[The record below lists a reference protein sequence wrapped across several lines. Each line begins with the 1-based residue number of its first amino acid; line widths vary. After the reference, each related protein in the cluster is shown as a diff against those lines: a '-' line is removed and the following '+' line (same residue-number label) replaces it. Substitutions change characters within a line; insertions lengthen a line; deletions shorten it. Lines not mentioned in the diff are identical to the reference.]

1 MDGSS
6 EPYKLEQVDYQTA
19 VPPSALPPTKFK
31 RRNDKGRQRR
41 RLLGALG
48 AVVLTAAAGYGTWW
62 FLVGRHFES
71 TNDAYLSADNVT
83 VAPKVSGYVV
93 SLDVQ
98 DNQRVH
104 EGDVLAH
111 IDPRDYQTAADS
123 AAADLQNAEATA
135 ANIDAMLNEQQST
148 IAQAQAAIE
157 ADQAAITFSQQ
168 EMQRYGDLAR
178 TGVGSAQR
186 SQQTQS
192 DLAQKKA
199 MLDRD
204 RAALTASQAH
214 VGVLQTQRRQADA
227 TIAAKQAA
235 LAQAKLNLEQT
246 TLLAPVDGV
255 VGDRT
260 VRQGQFVQAG
270 SKLMSVVPTDSIYL
284 IANFKETQTGR
295 MVPGQKVEVALD
307 TFPGHDIVG
316 TVDSLAPGTGAQFAL
331 LPPEN
336 ATGNFTKIVQRVPV
350 KILLDPKDPL
360 VERIRPGLSAV
371 ATVDIRPLPAPSL
384 AQVPVTAPKKAETQ
398 AKQ

>member
-1 MDGSS
+1 VDGSS
-6 EPYKLEQVDYQTA
+6 EPYQLEQVDYQTA
-19 VPPSALPPTKFK
+19 VPPAALPPTKFK

-41 RLLGALG
+41 RLLAVLG
-48 AVVLTAAAGYGTWW
+48 AVVLVAGAGYGTYWL
-62 FLVGRHFES
+62 LVGRHFET
-71 TNDAYLSADNVT
+71 TNDAYLSADSVT
-83 VAPKVSGYVV
+83 VSPKVSGYVV

-104 EGDVLAH
+104 KGDVLAR

-135 ANIDAMLNEQQST
+135 ANIDAMLTEQQST
-148 IAQAQAAIE
+148 IAQAQAAVE
-157 ADQAAITFSQQ
+157 ADQAAITFAQQ
-168 EMQRYGDLAR
+168 EMQRYSALAI
-178 TGVGSAQR
+178 TGAASAQR
-186 SQQTQS
+186 SQQTTS

-204 RAALTASQAH
+204 RAAVQAAQAH

-227 TIAAKQAA
+227 SIAAKKAA
-235 LAQAKLNLEQT
+235 LAQAKLNLDQT
-246 TLLAPVDGV
+246 TLVAPVDGV

-260 VRQGQFVQAG
+260 VRQGQFVQAAT
-270 SKLMSVVPTDSIYL
+270 KLMSVVPTDRIYL
-284 IANFKETQTGR
+284 VANFKETQTGR
-295 MVPGQKVEVALD
+295 MVPGQKVEIALD

-360 VERIRPGLSAV
+360 IERIRPGLSAV
-371 ATVDIRPLPAPSL
+371 ATVDVRPL
-384 AQVPVTAPKKAETQ
+384 TAPAVAQ
-398 AKQ
+398 APRQ

>member
-1 MDGSS
+1 VDGSS
-6 EPYKLEQVDYQTA
+6 EPYKLEQAEYQTVA
-19 VPPSALPPTKFK
+19 PPIALPPKKLK

-41 RLLGALG
+41 RLLAALG
-48 AVVLTAAAGYGTWW
+48 AVVLVAGVGYGTYW
-62 FLVGRHFES
+62 FLVGRHFET
-71 TNDAYLSADNVT
+71 TNDAYLAADNVT
-83 VAPKVSGYVV
+83 VSPKVAGYVV
-93 SLDVQ
+93 SLDVR
-98 DNQRVH
+98 DNQHVH
-104 EGDVLAH
+104 KGDVLAR

-135 ANIDAMLNEQQST
+135 ANIDAMLTEQQST
-148 IAQAQAAIE
+148 IAEARAAVD
-157 ADQAAITFSQQ
+157 ADQAAVTFAQQ
-168 EMQRYGDLAR
+168 EMQRYSALAQ
-178 TGVGSAQR
+178 TGAASAQR
-186 SQQTQS
+186 SQQTAS

-204 RAALTASQAH
+204 RAALQAAEAH

-227 TIAAKQAA
+227 TIAAKRAA
-235 LAQAKLNLEQT
+235 LAQARLNLDQT
-246 TLLAPVDGV
+246 TLVAPVDGV

-270 SKLMSVVPTDSIYL
+270 TKLMSVVPTDRIYL

-295 MVPGQKVEVALD
+295 MVPGQKVDIALD
-307 TFPGHDIVG
+307 TFPGHDIAG

-360 VERIRPGLSAV
+360 IERIRPGLSAV
-371 ATVDIRPLPAPSL
+371 ATVDVRPLKAPSV
-384 AQVPVTAPKKAETQ
+384 AQAPKP
-398 AKQ
+398 